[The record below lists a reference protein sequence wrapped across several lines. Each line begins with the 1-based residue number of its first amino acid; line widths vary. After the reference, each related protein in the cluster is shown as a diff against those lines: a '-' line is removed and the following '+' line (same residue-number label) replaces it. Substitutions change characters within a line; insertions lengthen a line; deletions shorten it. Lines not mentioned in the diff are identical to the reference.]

1 MNNYILFPLCVLFLY
16 ACTCMYKFTNVLECI
31 YALCVHVCV
40 RAQDTVPLFSE
51 QGLSLIQLGWL
62 AGWPAS
68 LVSRVLH
75 ICPSGLAQD
84 STHQDRPCRC
94 GEAGQKQA
102 GGSPSER
109 YSPQVICPCLPYR
122 DPGTLQTYWK
132 TPRTAFYWKEIKTG
146 WTPAPVFA

>member
-1 MNNYILFPLCVLFLY
+1 MPV
-16 ACTCMYKFTNVLECI
+16 
-31 YALCVHVCV
+31 CVHVCV

-102 GGSPSER
+102 GGSALGKVLSPSHL
-109 YSPQVICPCLPYR
+109 SLF
-122 DPGTLQTYWK
+122 TLQRSRNS
-132 TPRTAFYWKEIKTG
+132 PNLLENS
-146 WTPAPVFA
+146 